1 MPMIRII
8 QPEKIEAGG
17 GMPMVRI
24 IQPDKGC
31 GRGRHADG

>member
-1 MPMIRII
+1 MPMVRII

-24 IQPDKGC
+24 IQPDKG
-31 GRGRHADG
+31 

>member
-1 MPMIRII
+1 MPMVRII

-24 IQPDKGC
+24 IQPEKG
-31 GRGRHADG
+31 